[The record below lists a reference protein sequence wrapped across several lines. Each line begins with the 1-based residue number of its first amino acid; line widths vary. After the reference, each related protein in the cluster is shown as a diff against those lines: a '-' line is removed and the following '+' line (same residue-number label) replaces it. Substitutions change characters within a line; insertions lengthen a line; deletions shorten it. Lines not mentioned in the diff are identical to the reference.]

1 MKLAKKG
8 GGFLACLSVVS
19 VLLTPVFS
27 VQFFP
32 AVGAA
37 IALFW
42 LRSFISVGY
51 EIHKLSP

>member
-1 MKLAKKG
+1 MKLTEKG
-8 GGFLACLSVVS
+8 VSFLAYLSVAL

-27 VQFFP
+27 IQFFE

-42 LRSFISVGY
+42 LRSFIRVGY